1 MKNKELIAEI
11 KRNIVEHFFEALE
24 SELAAEIKANGVD
37 YNDKDAVQE
46 LEDYFLWKID
56 WGEAFKMN

>member
-1 MKNKELIAEI
+1 MKNKELITEI
-11 KRNIVEHFFEALE
+11 ERNIVEHFFETLQF
-24 SELAAEIKANGVD
+24 ELVAEMKANNVD
-37 YNDKDAVQE
+37 MNDKDAVQE